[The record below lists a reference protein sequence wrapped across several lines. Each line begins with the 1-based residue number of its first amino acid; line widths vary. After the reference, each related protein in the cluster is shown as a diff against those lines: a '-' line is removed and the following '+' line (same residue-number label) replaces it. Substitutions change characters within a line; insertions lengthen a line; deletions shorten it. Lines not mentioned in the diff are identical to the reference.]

1 MAGSVAAKNAMG
13 PMGNARSRASQRNV
27 RVYLVRCHVLAL
39 VVRGAAVSPQKLANV
54 SEILVQRATHL
65 LSSERVQPQGGRL
78 LRQRTAGRPRDRHH
92 KHSTSAAGR

>member
-54 SEILVQRATHL
+54 SASIQKDRPHL
-65 LSSERVQPQGGRL
+65 RL
-78 LRQRTAGRPRDRHH
+78 RRESNLKAVGFCVQRTAGRPRDRHH